1 MRAAKA
7 ADARES
13 AAALPQ
19 VPQSTRTSPSP
30 VTRTCSVPTGV
41 PMRAALRGMRPSL
54 VSRARPVPTIR
65 A

>member
-19 VPQSTRTSPSP
+19 VPQSTRTSPSAD
-30 VTRTCSVPTGV
+30 TMT
-41 PMRAALRGMRPSL
+41 
-54 VSRARPVPTIR
+54 
-65 A
+65 